1 MEAKLSMGHTAI
13 TCKRCGTMTAVE
25 NEALEA
31 MREHRCPSC
40 NARMTDYEFARL
52 KGHYYLLMI
61 QMYQEHWGD
70 VSQYERFNYDIHLW
84 PHYREDSSDK

>member
-1 MEAKLSMGHTAI
+1 MEVKLGHTAI

-31 MREHRCPSC
+31 MRGHCCPSC
-40 NARMTDYEFARL
+40 NTRMTDYELSVL
-52 KGHYYLLMI
+52 KMHYYLLMT
-61 QMYQEHWGD
+61 QVYKEHFGD

-84 PHYREDSSDK
+84 PHFEMKIGE